1 MRKHFKRF
9 VSLLTAVIMLLS
21 MSMAVLAKDVKMKD
35 HGEVDMPE
43 SGISYTWEY
52 YDNDVLKIIPNDNII
67 NIQLGW
73 FTDYIQ
79 YTVTEDTQIL
89 IVFSNQMDSQYARVT
104 GLGCPAS
111 EIVFSGAYASDI
123 RILDIFNFDNLNSV
137 KLTESM
143 NLDYFSIAGSSS
155 TSLDIVNGDNINY
168 FDLYTCFELQ
178 SFAIPKNVKSFNI
191 YDCLNVESLVIPKTL
206 ESLTVDR
213 LASLDLEILE
223 LPDSLKRCRL
233 IGFDNEEIVV
243 PNNIEY
249 ISYSSNSLTS
259 AVIEEGRTEINSDMF
274 LDCNYLTQVDIP
286 DGVTTIGNSAF
297 DCCFRLRELA
307 LPESVNT
314 IRGCAFRFSG
324 LEYFDIPRGVTS
336 IEYYTFSDCYDL
348 KSVTIPNSVT
358 RIDETAFNDCYSLT
372 DIYFEGSVS
381 EFEDIMI
388 YDSLFDRES
397 EKTFED
403 VFPYVTNVHFSTFIA
418 RGPEDFTGPVGSVAM
433 FAVFAVG
440 NLEDFTYQWQYYA
453 DGEWVDFDDET
464 AQFPFLDFIIKE
476 DMDGMRVR
484 CAVTDG
490 EGMTLFSNEAKLK
503 VKGKTAKILGQPSS
517 DMYCNVGNTAILLVS
532 AEGDGLKYQWQV
544 LKPGA
549 EAWVN
554 CSMNDGAK
562 TSSLSI
568 AVKDSKNGWKY
579 KCVITDKYGYTVET
593 DPVALYIGTELK
605 ISTQPEDYTG
615 RVGETAE
622 FTVAAQGDGLKYQ
635 WQVWKP
641 GAVAWTNCS
650 KNDGAKTATLT
661 QEVKDS
667 RNGAIYHCV
676 ITDKNGIAVIS
687 DEVTLKVDKS
697 LKITWQPFNGEGDII
712 VPLGYSIYLQVIA
725 EGDGLKYQWQVL
737 KNGTWTNCSIND
749 GAKSDS
755 LEVLMKE
762 SRDGSVYRCVVSDKY
777 GNSET
782 TIEVTLSL
790 PREILVFYDPVDYDA
805 NLGETA
811 WFGVEAY
818 GTELKYQWQV
828 LKNGNWTNCS
838 KNDGAKT
845 DTLTLEAKESRDG
858 SQYRCIITDKFGNEY
873 ITETVT
879 LYIIDN
885 ALPAKPVQVPA
896 DSTVI
901 EAEDSVAAEDVA
913 ETVEVVD
920 TIDTVESV
928 DVETIESTDAVVT
941 EDVAEVSEVFEVA
954 EVIETEAVTE
964 AD

>member
-1 MRKHFKRF
+1 MRRHFKRF

-21 MSMAVLAKDVKMKD
+21 MSMAVLAKDVEMVD

-52 YDNDVLKIIPNDNII
+52 YDNDVLKIIPTDNII

-79 YTVTEDTQIL
+79 ETVSEDTQIL
-89 IVFSNQMDSQYARVT
+89 IVFSNKLDSDYVRVA

-111 EIVFSGAYASDI
+111 EIVFSGDYASDI
-123 RILDIFNFDNLNSV
+123 WMLDIFNFDNLNSV
-137 KLTESM
+137 KLKAGM
-143 NLDYFSIAGSSS
+143 NIDYFTIAGSSSS
-155 TSLDIVNGDNINY
+155 TSLDIVNGGNINY

-178 SFAIPKNVKSFNI
+178 SFAIPKNVKSFYI
-191 YDCLNVESLVIPKTL
+191 SDCLNVESLVIPETL

-213 LASLDLEILE
+213 LASLDLENLE

-233 IGFDNEEIVV
+233 FGFDNEEIVV

-249 ISYSSNSLTS
+249 FSYSSDSLTS

-274 LDCNYLTQVDIP
+274 LDCNYLTQVEIP

-358 RIDETAFNDCYSLT
+358 RIDDTAFNDCYSLT
-372 DIYFEGSVS
+372 DIYFEGSAS
-381 EFEDIMI
+381 EFMSIMI

-397 EKTFED
+397 EKTLDD
-403 VFPYVTNVHFSTFIA
+403 VFPYVTNVHYSTFIGT
-418 RGPEDFTGPVGSVAM
+418 GPVDFTGPVGSDAM
-433 FAVFAVG
+433 FTVFPVG
-440 NLEDFTYQWQYYA
+440 ALEDYTYQWQYYK
-453 DGEWVDFDDET
+453 DGDWVDLDDET
-464 AQFPFLDFIIKE
+464 AQFPFLEFAITE
-476 DMDGMRVR
+476 AMNGMRVR
-484 CAVTDG
+484 CAVTDS

-517 DMYCNVGNTAILLVS
+517 DMFCNAGNTEILLVS

-579 KCVITDKYGYTVET
+579 KCVITDKYGNTVET
-593 DPVALYIGTELK
+593 DPVVLYIGTELK

-635 WQVWKP
+635 WQVMKN
-641 GAVAWTNCS
+641 GEWTNCS

-667 RNGAIYHCV
+667 RNGFVYHCV
-676 ITDKNGIAVIS
+676 ITDKNGIAVTS
-687 DEVTLKVDKS
+687 DEVTLTVDKS
-697 LKITWQPFNGEGDII
+697 LRIVEQPVGGAEEVSVPIGII
-712 VPLGYSIYLQVIA
+712 VIIPIKA

-737 KNGTWTNCSIND
+737 KNGTWTNCSMND
-749 GAKSDS
+749 GAKTNT
-755 LEVLMKE
+755 LVIEMKE
-762 SRDGSVYRCVVSDKY
+762 SRDGSVYHCVVSDKY

-782 TIEVTLSL
+782 SH
-790 PREILVFYDPVDYDA
+790 EIKLTTEKVITVFSDPADCYA
-805 NLGETA
+805 NLGDNAEFTI
-811 WFGVEAY
+811 EAY
-818 GTELKYQWQV
+818 GFDLKYQWQV
-828 LKNGNWTNCS
+828 LKKGVWTNCS
-838 KNDGAKT
+838 INDGAKT

-858 SQYRCIITDKFGNEY
+858 CQYRCVITDKFENVHT
-873 ITETVT
+873 TETVT

-885 ALPAKPVQVPA
+885 ALPAKAVQVPA
-896 DSTVI
+896 DATVI
-901 EAEDSVAAEDVA
+901 EAEDSVAAEEVV
-913 ETVEVVD
+913 ETVD
-920 TIDTVESV
+920 TVDTVETV
-928 DVETIESTDAVVT
+928 DIVE
-941 EDVAEVSEVFEVA
+941 EVVA

-964 AD
+964 ED

>member
-21 MSMAVLAKDVKMKD
+21 MSMAVLAKDVEMVD

-52 YDNDVLKIIPNDNII
+52 YDNDVLKIIPTGNII

-79 YTVTEDTQIL
+79 ETVSEDTQIL
-89 IVFSNQMDSQYARVT
+89 IVFLNKLDSDYVRVA

-111 EIVFSGAYASDI
+111 EIVFSGNYASDI
-123 RILDIFNFDNLNSV
+123 WMLDIFNFDNLNSV
-137 KLTESM
+137 KLKAGM
-143 NLDYFSIAGSSS
+143 NIDYFTIAGSSSS
-155 TSLDIVNGDNINY
+155 TSLDIVNGGNINY

-178 SFAIPKNVKSFNI
+178 SFAIPKNVKSFYI
-191 YDCLNVESLVIPKTL
+191 SDCLNVESLVIPETL

-213 LASLDLEILE
+213 LASLDLENLE

-233 IGFDNEEIVV
+233 FGFDNEEIVV
-243 PNNIEY
+243 PSNIEY
-249 ISYSSNSLTS
+249 FSYSSDSLTS

-274 LDCNYLTQVDIP
+274 
-286 DGVTTIGNSAF
+286 
-297 DCCFRLRELA
+297 
-307 LPESVNT
+307 
-314 IRGCAFRFSG
+314 
-324 LEYFDIPRGVTS
+324 
-336 IEYYTFSDCYDL
+336 SDCYNL

-372 DIYFEGSVS
+372 DIYFEGSAS
-381 EFEDIMI
+381 EFVSIMI

-397 EKTFED
+397 EKTLED

-418 RGPEDFTGPVGSVAM
+418 KGPDDFTGTVGSDAMFTAFPVGY
-433 FAVFAVG
+433 
-440 NLEDFTYQWQYYA
+440 LEDYTYQWQYYK
-453 DGEWVDFDDET
+453 DGDWVDLDDET
-464 AQFPFLDFIIKE
+464 AQFPFLEFTITE
-476 DMDGMRVR
+476 AMNGMRVR
-484 CAVTDG
+484 CAVTDS
-490 EGMTLFSNEAKLK
+490 EGMTLFSNEAKLI

-517 DMYCNVGNTAILLVS
+517 DMYCNVGNTEILLVS

-579 KCVITDKYGYTVET
+579 KCVITDKYGTTVET
-593 DPVALYIGTELK
+593 DPVVLYIGTELK

-635 WQVWKP
+635 WQVMKN
-641 GAVAWTNCS
+641 GEWTNCS

-667 RNGAIYHCV
+667 RNGYVYHCV
-676 ITDKNGIAVIS
+676 ITDKNGIAVTS
-687 DEVTLKVDKS
+687 DEVTLTVDKS
-697 LKITWQPFNGEGDII
+697 LRIVEQPVGGAQFIDCPVGF
-712 VPLGYSIYLQVIA
+712 SIMFTVVA

-749 GAKSDS
+749 GAKSDYF
-755 LEVLMKE
+755 EVLMKE
-762 SRDGSVYRCVVSDKY
+762 SRDGCVYRCVVSDKY
-777 GNSET
+777 GNTEST
-782 TIEVTLSL
+782 NEVTVTLL
-790 PREILVFYDPVDYDA
+790 KGIVVTFTPEDCYA

-811 WFGVEAY
+811 WFFLDAA
-818 GTELKYQWQV
+818 GTDIKYQWQV
-828 LKNGNWTNCS
+828 LKNGTWTNCS
-838 KNDGAKT
+838 MNDGAKT
-845 DTLTLEAKESRDG
+845 NTLSLKVKESRDG
-858 SQYRCIITDKFGNEY
+858 SQYRCVVTDKYENVY
-873 ITETVT
+873 ISETVT

-885 ALPAKPVQVPA
+885 ALPAKAVQVPA

-901 EAEDSVAAEDVA
+901 EAEDSVAAEEVVETVDVVDTVDTVETVDIV
-913 ETVEVVD
+913 ETVE
-920 TIDTVESV
+920 
-928 DVETIESTDAVVT
+928 

>member
-21 MSMAVLAKDVKMKD
+21 MSMAVLAKDVEMVD

-52 YDNDVLKIIPNDNII
+52 YDNDVLKIIPTDNII

-79 YTVTEDTQIL
+79 ETVSEDTQIL
-89 IVFSNQMDSQYARVT
+89 IVFSNKLDSDYVRVT

-111 EIVFSGAYASDI
+111 EIVFSGNYASDI
-123 RILDIFNFDNLNSV
+123 WMLDIFNFDNLNSV
-137 KLTESM
+137 KLKAGM
-143 NLDYFSIAGSSS
+143 NIDYLSIADCFS
-155 TSLDIVNGDNINY
+155 TSLDIVNGGNINY

-178 SFAIPKNVKSFNI
+178 SFAIPKNVKSFYI
-191 YDCLNVESLVIPKTL
+191 SDCLNVESLVIPETL

-213 LASLDLEILE
+213 LASLDLENLE

-243 PNNIEY
+243 PNNIEFF
-249 ISYSSNSLTS
+249 SYSSDSLTS

-274 LDCNYLTQVDIP
+274 LDCNYLAQVDIP

-372 DIYFEGSVS
+372 DIYFEGSAS
-381 EFEDIMI
+381 EFMSIMI

-397 EKTFED
+397 EKTLED
-403 VFPYVTNVHFSTFIA
+403 VFPYVTNVHFSTFIYE
-418 RGPEDFTGPVGSVAM
+418 GPKDYTGRVGSYALFGVSTTGEEDDFT
-433 FAVFAVG
+433 F
-440 NLEDFTYQWQYYA
+440 QWQYYA
-453 DGEWVDFDDET
+453 DGEWIDFDDET
-464 AQFPFLDFIIKE
+464 AQFACLAFLITE
-476 DMDGMRVR
+476 DMNGMRVR

-517 DMYCNVGNTAILLVS
+517 DMYCNVGNTEILLVS

-549 EAWVN
+549 NAWVN

-579 KCVITDKYGYTVET
+579 KCVITDKYGTTVET

-635 WQVWKP
+635 WQVMKN
-641 GAVAWTNCS
+641 GEWTNCS

-667 RNGAIYHCV
+667 RSGFVYHCV
-676 ITDKNGIAVIS
+676 ITDKNGIAVTS
-687 DEVTLKVDKS
+687 DEVTLTVDKS
-697 LKITWQPFNGEGDII
+697 LRIVDQPLGGEEEVS
-712 VPLGYSIYLQVIA
+712 VPLGLKVLIPIKA

-737 KNGTWTNCSIND
+737 KNGTWTNCSMND
-749 GAKSDS
+749 GAKTNT
-755 LEVLMKE
+755 LVIEMKE
-762 SRDGSVYRCVVSDKY
+762 SRDGSVYHCVVSDKY

-782 TIEVTLSL
+782 SDEIKVTM
-790 PREILVFYDPVDYDA
+790 EKVITVFSDPADCYA
-805 NLGETA
+805 NLGDNAEFTI
-811 WFGVEAY
+811 EAY
-818 GTELKYQWQV
+818 GFDLKYQWQV
-828 LKNGNWTNCS
+828 LKKGVWTNCS
-838 KNDGAKT
+838 INDGAKT

-858 SQYRCIITDKFGNEY
+858 CQYRCVITDKFENVHT
-873 ITETVT
+873 TETVT

-896 DSTVI
+896 NSTVI
-901 EAEDSVAAEDVA
+901 EAEDSVAAEEVVETVDVVDTVDTVETVDIV
-913 ETVEVVD
+913 ETVE
-920 TIDTVESV
+920 
-928 DVETIESTDAVVT
+928 
-941 EDVAEVSEVFEVA
+941 EVVA